1 MYNLNDLCRYAA
13 SRPYL
18 RCVNMGDTVALIE
31 QSEADVSLVA
41 DDTPIKIG
49 GGVICCCT
57 GCYEATGML

>member
-18 RCVNMGDTVALIE
+18 RCENMGDTVALIE

-41 DDTPIKIG
+41 DDISTEI

-57 GCYEATGML
+57 MCYKATSIL